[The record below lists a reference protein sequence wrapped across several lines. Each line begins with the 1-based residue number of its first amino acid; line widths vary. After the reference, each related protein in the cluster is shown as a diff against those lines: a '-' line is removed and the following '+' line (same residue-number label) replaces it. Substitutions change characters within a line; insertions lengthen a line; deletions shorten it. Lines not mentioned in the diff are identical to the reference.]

1 MNLYLQFYF
10 SFKESRIEG
19 MLVGDIF
26 KKISV
31 KGVYYLAVW
40 QQWLY
45 YSKEAKWNKMDA
57 NGQKI
62 KHLLKI

>member
-1 MNLYLQFYF
+1 
-10 SFKESRIEG
+10 

-31 KGVYYLAVW
+31 KGVYYLAVC

-45 YSKEAKWNKMDA
+45 YSKEAKWNKMDP